1 MRISILKNLTKRIKK
16 FLTRKERFLFA
27 CAYNFYIQQAQIE
40 LGKVNLLPFIDAQ
53 NRHNWA
59 KAQAKNF
66 VQFCKNNNII
76 NERYKL
82 ALQYAKSL

>member
-1 MRISILKNLTKRIKK
+1 MKFNIIQKIKK
-16 FLTRKERFLFA
+16 FMNRKERFLFV

-40 LGKVNLLPFIDAQ
+40 LEKVNLLPFIDAQ